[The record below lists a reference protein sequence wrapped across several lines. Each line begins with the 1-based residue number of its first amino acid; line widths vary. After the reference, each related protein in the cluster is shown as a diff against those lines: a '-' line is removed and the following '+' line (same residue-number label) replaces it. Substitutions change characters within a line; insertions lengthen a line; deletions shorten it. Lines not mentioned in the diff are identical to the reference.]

1 MRVYLCERDPAPI
14 ARGSTVADRLDSIC
28 IGRDIH
34 VARERE
40 RAVSQRATPER
51 GINRGASLSPPIM
64 HRRLFS
70 GRRYIHIHTH
80 WRICVYTRVHV
91 CSGGIVKEYIPI

>member
-40 RAVSQRATPER
+40 RESSKP
-51 GINRGASLSPPIM
+51 
-64 HRRLFS
+64 
-70 GRRYIHIHTH
+70 
-80 WRICVYTRVHV
+80 TRNA
-91 CSGGIVKEYIPI
+91 GTRN